1 MCKLFAK
8 ITLFTK
14 QKKQIEVKYN
24 LKSIYIKQNRHQP
37 NKELK
42 PSAQRMRRLE
52 NDFIL
57 VIRLVSEFHSLPL
70 HHRIAF
76 YAK

>member
-1 MCKLFAK
+1 MCKLFCK

-14 QKKQIEVKYN
+14 QKKQIEVKYS

-42 PSAQRMRRLE
+42 PSA
-52 NDFIL
+52 
-57 VIRLVSEFHSLPL
+57 
-70 HHRIAF
+70 
-76 YAK
+76 

>member
-1 MCKLFAK
+1 MCKLFCK
-8 ITLFTK
+8 NNPFYKT
-14 QKKQIEVKYN
+14 KKQTYVKYN

>member
-24 LKSIYIKQNRHQP
+24 LKSIYIKHNRHQP

-42 PSAQRMRRLE
+42 PSA
-52 NDFIL
+52 
-57 VIRLVSEFHSLPL
+57 
-70 HHRIAF
+70 
-76 YAK
+76 

>member
-14 QKKQIEVKYN
+14 QKKQIYVKYN
-24 LKSIYIKQNRHQP
+24 LKSIYTKQNRHQP

-42 PSAQRMRRLE
+42 PSA
-52 NDFIL
+52 
-57 VIRLVSEFHSLPL
+57 
-70 HHRIAF
+70 
-76 YAK
+76 

>member
-24 LKSIYIKQNRHQP
+24 LKSIYVKQNRHQP

-42 PSAQRMRRLE
+42 PSA
-52 NDFIL
+52 
-57 VIRLVSEFHSLPL
+57 
-70 HHRIAF
+70 
-76 YAK
+76 

>member
-24 LKSIYIKQNRHQP
+24 LKSIYIEQNRH
-37 NKELK
+37 LT
-42 PSAQRMRRLE
+42 
-52 NDFIL
+52 
-57 VIRLVSEFHSLPL
+57 
-70 HHRIAF
+70 
-76 YAK
+76 

>member
-42 PSAQRMRRLE
+42 PSA
-52 NDFIL
+52 
-57 VIRLVSEFHSLPL
+57 
-70 HHRIAF
+70 
-76 YAK
+76 